1 MQTKEKIPILA
12 VVGPTASGKTALGVE
27 LAKAYNGEVV
37 SVDSMQIYK
46 GMDIATAKPHKAC
59 RNPRVKTLTLQRVK
73 TFCHRQILSA
83 QIQIVFFRVH
93 RL

>member
-1 MQTKEKIPILA
+1 MNQKNVVILT
-12 VVGPTASGKTALGVE
+12 GPTAVGKTALSIA
-27 LAKAYNGEVV
+27 LAKALNTGII
-37 SVDSMQIYK
+37 SADSMQIYK

-59 RNPRVKTLTLQRVK
+59 RNPCVKTLTLQRVK